1 MIRIIVL
8 FRSSLR
14 LAGTALLLAFG
25 ANPAAAIDYPT
36 RPITLIVS
44 HVPGGPSDVI
54 ARILSRMLTH
64 VLRQPLVIEN
74 RPGAAGNVAA
84 EQAAHAAA
92 DGYTLLMG
100 NTSILATNPARRK
113 NIGFDPQLDFAP
125 ITLLGTQANVLVVH
139 PDLPALSLT
148 QLIELARAKPGLL
161 TFASAGHGSAAHLAA
176 ELFKIEAKAD
186 IVHVPYKKPGPA
198 LQDVVGGHVHM
209 MFAPAA
215 LVVNHIRA
223 GRLRALAVATAAR
236 SSVLPAVATIDEL
249 GLVGFDATTW
259 YGLVAPAGTPREI
272 IDVLHHSTAAVLDDP
287 NARRIM
293 RGLGIDVVGSTP
305 REFEAYIKTQVPK
318 WDAVIKSFGP
328 QTH

>member
-1 MIRIIVL
+1 MRNTV
-8 FRSSLR
+8 FARSSIC
-14 LAGTALLLAFG
+14 LAGVALFMALGEATATAVE
-25 ANPAAAIDYPT
+25 YPI
-36 RPITLIVS
+36 RPITLVVS
-44 HVPGGPSDVI
+44 HRPGGPSDVI
-54 ARILSRMLTH
+54 ARVLGKLLSQ

-74 RPGAAGNVAA
+74 RPGAAGNIAA

-100 NTSILATNPARRK
+100 NTSILATNPARHK
-113 NIGFDPQLDFAP
+113 NPGFDPQADFAP

-139 PDLPALSLT
+139 PSVPANSLT
-148 QLIELARAKPGLL
+148 QLIALARANPGLV
-161 TFASAGHGSAAHLAA
+161 TFASFGHGSSAHLAG

-198 LQDVVGGHVHM
+198 LQDVVGGHVQM

-249 GLVGFDATTW
+249 GLHGFDATTW

-287 NARRIM
+287 DARRIM

-318 WDAVIKSFGP
+318 WAAVIRSFGA